1 MLPTPSTLTNTQA
14 TAARVRP
21 ELLRLLDGLPQPKH
35 VELLN
40 FARFLREQAMATT
53 DAAHSNS
60 VALHTVPASTL
71 VDLTGLVGLGG
82 DAVLDTEALYDGV

>member
-40 FARFLREQAMATT
+40 FARFLREQATATT

>member
-1 MLPTPSTLTNTQA
+1 MLPTPSTLINTQA

-21 ELLRLLDGLPQPKH
+21 ELLRLLDGLPQPKQ

-40 FARFLREQAMATT
+40 FARFLREQATATT